1 MTSVDHAVT
10 NSMSRFIDPL
20 QSVPFLSFLHRVSSF
35 NIFLDSTHLMFQTWW
50 ILQKNSSYSKYRL
63 VAFQLNISQFPMQN
77 MLNQLYFSTKT
88 SRNKKKKKNSH
99 KPKTWRIMKAF
110 INRWYP
116 PGLKIITREAPD
128 NLRKDL
134 LGVEASGLVFESSES
149 DNNIH

>member
-35 NIFLDSTHLMFQTWW
+35 NIFLNSTHLMFQTWR

-63 VAFQLNISQFPMQN
+63 VAFQLNISQFPMLN

-88 SRNKKKKKNSH
+88 SRNKTKRKKKL
-99 KPKTWRIMKAF
+99 TQ
-110 INRWYP
+110 
-116 PGLKIITREAPD
+116 T
-128 NLRKDL
+128 KDL
-134 LGVEASGLVFESSES
+134 TYYESIYQSLVSSRLKNHNERSAGQSAQGFARCWGERTRLWVEW
-149 DNNIH
+149 IW